1 MIIIFCG
8 LVVTLVC
15 LAVILV
21 TQTVS
26 FIFELPLVISVFA
39 LFAVICIYAGLGYG
53 YIAADYKANIINRE
67 YNTSYTQEEVF
78 FASDVIETIRE
89 IDRKRV
95 EINGDIITGK

>member
-8 LVVTLVC
+8 LVVTSIC
-15 LAVILV
+15 LV
-21 TQTVS
+21 TIIVKVKVS
-26 FIFELPLVISVFA
+26 FISEVAIFA
-39 LFAVICIYAGLGYG
+39 LFAVCTAIVLYAGFSYK

-89 IDRKRV
+89 INRKRV